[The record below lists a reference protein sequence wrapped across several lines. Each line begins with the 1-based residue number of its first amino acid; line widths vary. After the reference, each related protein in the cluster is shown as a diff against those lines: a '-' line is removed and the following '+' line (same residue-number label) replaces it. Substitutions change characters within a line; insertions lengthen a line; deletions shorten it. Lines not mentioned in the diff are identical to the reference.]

1 MLGHGYHA
9 ADYHGSM
16 KQPIYQTSTYE
27 FPNSQAGKDY
37 FAWATGKEE
46 MPDGAKMGNIYSR
59 LGSPN
64 TQLLEQRLAVLDGTE
79 DALVFASGM
88 AVI

>member
-27 FPNSQAGKDY
+27 FPNAQAGKNY

-46 MPDGAKMGNIYSR
+46 MP
-59 LGSPN
+59 
-64 TQLLEQRLAVLDGTE
+64 E
-79 DALVFASGM
+79 DLIQDLHAALNR
-88 AVI
+88 II